1 MEAMMPEHR
10 EPHGE
15 NLPAQIGNVPA
26 IKLTEI
32 ENEPRARDIDLGK
45 RLGFKQPRDIRPLI
59 EKHFNALENFGAV
72 ERRANTVT
80 SGKGRKQEVSEYYL
94 NEEQALYV
102 SAKSDADNA
111 GAVLTMLIKVFVAWR
126 RGHLTPTPVSQGLTK
141 YDISIIG
148 NVVKNCTAMTIREQ
162 LGELLPQMLSNAVAS
177 IGSIVAPGVPT
188 PIVRQGRTAGQ
199 IWNAHG
205 FPRLRSTAWFGNRL
219 TEMGCGIYGRG
230 ELGDNRA
237 RLFDPDKASDWIKHG
252 GRALIDG
259 YVKERAGQGKLE
271 GV

>member
-1 MEAMMPEHR
+1 MNEKNYIQSDP
-10 EPHGE
+10 PG
-15 NLPAQIGNVPA
+15 LPVQIGNVPVIRLA
-26 IKLTEI
+26 EFDG
-32 ENEPRARDIDLGK
+32 EPRARDIDLGK

-59 EKHFNALENFGAV
+59 EKHLPALGGFGAV

-80 SGKGRKQEVSEYYL
+80 SGKGRRQEVFEYYL
-94 NEEQALYV
+94 NEEQALFV
-102 SAKSDADNA
+102 SAKSDAENA

-126 RGHLTPTPVSQGLTK
+126 RGHLTPIVETQALAK

-148 NVVKNCTAMTIREQ
+148 NVVKNCTAVALREQ
-162 LGELLPQMLSNAVAS
+162 LGELLPQMLTSAVCS
-177 IGSIVAPGVPT
+177 IGSMMAPGAPA

-199 IWNAHG
+199 IWNSHG
-205 FPRLRSTAWFGNRL
+205 FPRLRSTSWFGNRL

-237 RLFDPDKASDWIKHG
+237 RLFDPDKASDWINGG
-252 GRALIDG
+252 GRPLIEG